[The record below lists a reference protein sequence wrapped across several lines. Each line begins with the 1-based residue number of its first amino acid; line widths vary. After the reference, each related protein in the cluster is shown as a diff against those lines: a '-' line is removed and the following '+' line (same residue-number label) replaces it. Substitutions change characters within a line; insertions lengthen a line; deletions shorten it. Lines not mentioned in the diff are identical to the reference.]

1 MNIQLSSFQKTAH
14 ILLVEDH
21 LVNSLVATN
30 MLKKLGCTVEV
41 VTNGYRAVEICE
53 QHRYDLILMDIQMP
67 AMSGVQATQLILQG
81 ASRDTPIIAMTAN
94 NNDAEIESYLAAGM
108 KDCVSKPIILERLS
122 FLVEKYTGFSTI
134 PLHNIH
140 IKDDDDDYVKQT
152 NKTTTPQNDKSN
164 DKFMVRESQP
174 AALEKLPIFDSE
186 QAKRISIGNQ
196 NMLEKILNKFNQDM
210 PTQFEKLKIAI
221 QTANQIEIQRIT
233 HSIKGSAQSIGA
245 FRLGEVAMKAENLAK
260 IGHLQKM
267 TDLVETLEQ
276 EFKRLQAILQRD

>member
-41 VTNGYRAVEICE
+41 VTNGYRAVEVCE

-67 AMSGVQATQLILQG
+67 AMGGVEATRLILQG

-108 KDCVSKPIILERLS
+108 KDCVSKPIILEQLR
-122 FLVEKYTGFSTI
+122 FIVEKYTGFLILPPQHGKTESETE
-134 PLHNIH
+134 
-140 IKDDDDDYVKQT
+140 DEEYVKQT
-152 NKTTTPQNDKSN
+152 KKTTAPQNDKS
-164 DKFMVRESQP
+164 MVRESQP
-174 AALEKLPIFDSE
+174 AAWEKLPIFDFE

-196 NMLEKILNKFNQDM
+196 DMLEKILNKFNQDM
-210 PTQFEKLKIAI
+210 PKQFEKLKMAI
-221 QTANQIEIQRIT
+221 QAANQIEIQRIA

-260 IGHLQKM
+260 IGHLQKI
-267 TDLVETLEQ
+267 TDLVETLQE
-276 EFKRLQAILQRD
+276 EFKQLQANLQRD